1 MKTITIFLL
10 CAFASINALAQD
22 IMYSR
27 KQLTPLLINPGL
39 TGLDVDLRASVH
51 HRNQWSSVA
60 SPYRTSHVS
69 FDTRLAR
76 NVRADESFLSLGV
89 LFFNDRA
96 GSANLTTNTAKLFLS
111 GNIAL
116 SKKSRLSLGIM
127 GGFGQK
133 SIDFG
138 NLTWG
143 NQYDGNYNA
152 AIQSNENFYMDRFS
166 FFDVGSGIVW
176 SFGEDERFMRGNDQF
191 RAKVGYSISH
201 LGLQRNTFIE
211 AGDFL
216 TDIKHVA
223 FANAEIGI
231 SQTELAVVPELYF
244 ARQGPFMEMLVGS
257 GFKYQLQEGSNYTG
271 FIQEF
276 SLTAGVYYRIQDAV
290 IATFDIQYA
299 HYTFGFGYD
308 FTTSSLAAAN
318 RGRGAMEFHFKFQL
332 PNPFSNSSR
341 ARI

>member
-1 MKTITIFLL
+1 ML
-10 CAFASINALAQD
+10 CAFISIGAFAQD
-22 IMYSR
+22 ILYSR

-51 HRNQWSSVA
+51 HRNQWSSIA
-60 SPYRTSHVS
+60 SPFTTSHVS

-76 NVRADESFLSLGV
+76 NVRADESFLSVGV

-96 GSANLTTNTAKLFLS
+96 GSANLTTNSAKLFLS
-111 GNIAL
+111 GNISL
-116 SKKSRLSLGIM
+116 SKKSRLSLGIT

-138 NLTWG
+138 SLTWG

-152 AIQSNENFYMDRFS
+152 SIQSNENFYTDRFS
-166 FFDVGSGIVW
+166 FLDAGSGIVW
-176 SFGEDERFMRGNDQF
+176 SYGEDERFMRRNDQF

-201 LGLQRNTFIE
+201 LGLQRNTFVE
-211 AGDFL
+211 VGEVFS
-216 TDIKHVA
+216 DIKHVA

-231 SQTELAVVPELYF
+231 SQTNLTVVPEVYF
-244 ARQGPFMEMLVGS
+244 ARQGPFMEVLLGS
-257 GFKYQLQEGSNYTG
+257 GFNYQIQEGSNYTG

-276 SLTAGVYYRIQDAV
+276 SLSAGVYYRIQDAV
-290 IATFDIQYA
+290 IATLDIQYA

-308 FTTSSLAAAN
+308 ITTSSLAIAN

-332 PNPFSNSSR
+332 PNPFNHKTK